1 MRSDWKWNWYRNVAW
16 KKKDKIAKFRLRQ
29 RSRKKGNKLCERNK
43 FWRNDEI
50 LYFSISHLNYS
61 RHRIYISLKIMSYF
75 CLVSE
80 NSIPIR
86 SNCIQCNGN
95 DTQQKSNNKGK
106 NKISKAITCSNAI
119 RIVVYDSKTIQKLN
133 NILIRAHC

>member
-1 MRSDWKWNWYRNVAW
+1 
-16 KKKDKIAKFRLRQ
+16 
-29 RSRKKGNKLCERNK
+29 
-43 FWRNDEI
+43 
-50 LYFSISHLNYS
+50 
-61 RHRIYISLKIMSYF
+61 MSYF

-95 DTQQKSNNKGK
+95 DTQRKSNNKGK